1 MEKFPSLSRLAKFYG
16 LDTHDRFLTCT
27 GDSEK
32 LCRAQTTMVIVPHC
46 LKKYEASLPDILSD
60 QQAQAAAYN
69 KNPDL
74 IQIGVFYYQRNI
86 HIYCTRILS
95 IQAPLSTPLEPLCL
109 R

>member
-46 LKKYEASLPDILSD
+46 LKKYEASLPDVLSD

-69 KNPDL
+69 KKPRPYPDRGFL
-74 IQIGVFYYQRNI
+74 
-86 HIYCTRILS
+86 
-95 IQAPLSTPLEPLCL
+95 LSTQHPHLLHANIINPGAAIYST
-109 R
+109 